1 MSFRSYTIP
10 LVIFRDQVPFER
22 TPNNFDIN
30 LGREGQV
37 GGQQKVD
44 QLVLL
49 TPKTQIIM
57 VLKNHNKR

>member
-30 LGREGQV
+30 LGREGEV
-37 GGQQKVD
+37 EGQQKAD
-44 QLVLL
+44 QWYFWPRKPRLWWF
-49 TPKTQIIM
+49 
-57 VLKNHNKR
+57 